1 MTQPAQ
7 PSPDVVGLA
16 AITARLRVGSRV
28 TVWAYTRLERD
39 PLRLRRFLRRVWQRG
54 AHLDEWNERRLHGA
68 QANLPKLVGMRA
80 LQAFVGRGVTEAQL
94 LGWSRRARDPL
105 PLLMVGGDVVAFE
118 SAVRDWCFAHD
129 RSCAP
134 DDNGRIE
141 RRSVGARKSA
151 GNQAD
156 LSASI

>member
-1 MTQPAQ
+1 MTT

-39 PLRLRRFLRRVWQRG
+39 PLRLRRFLRRVWQR
-54 AHLDEWNERRLHGA
+54 AQHLDEWRERHQLGA
-68 QANLPKLVGMRA
+68 QAQLPKLVGLRQ

-94 LGWSRRARDPL
+94 LGWSRRERDPL
-105 PLLMVGGDVVAFE
+105 PLFTVGADVVAFE

-129 RSCAP
+129 RPCAE
-134 DDNGRIE
+134 DAAGRSE
-141 RRSVGARKSA
+141 RRLVRREKST
-151 GNQAD
+151 GNQAV
-156 LSASI
+156 LASSI